1 MNNQL
6 WIDRLGEWNPQLL
19 RELKGRL
26 QPRNLWL
33 AIVASLGVQFCLLLA
48 GTEGFNAAPRWPEMF
63 LVLNF
68 LLPIVVLV
76 GGVYLLIGD
85 LAKEKSRG
93 TLNFIRLSPT
103 SSENI
108 LLGKMLGVPVLLYLA
123 IALALPLHLISALN
137 SGMPLNWILAVY
149 TLWGAGLA
157 LFYSGALLSVL
168 VSRSERATNTL
179 AGSGTA
185 LAFILGMPYLQVVNR
200 SYDLYKFNFTELQK
214 WKWLLFPVGSQPI
227 FLYAWFLVAI
237 AVATYWI
244 LVAANRG
251 FSHPT
256 ARLLSKEQSY
266 WLVASLQIWL
276 LGFAWPEVNP
286 TNDSIKLIGFFFLF
300 AFNPIWFIILTANLS
315 PQRQSM
321 QDWMRYRK
329 TKSASQSFWQQQ
341 VVRDL
346 IWGEKSP
353 TIIAIAI
360 NLLITAA
367 IWLPWIFLNHLDKFP
382 TSKVLIGLL
391 LTSNIILIYA
401 GLLEL
406 ISAIAAKKSLVWS
419 ASILGTIFVPLVLLI
434 ALSVSPEKYPIFWL
448 FSVFPV
454 IALPQASSI
463 TIFLA
468 LLSQWSV
475 LGFVSLQLTKQL
487 QRLGKSAS
495 SGLLAG
501 VS

>member
-6 WIDRLGEWNPQLL
+6 SIDRLGEWNPQLF
-19 RELKGRL
+19 RELRGRL
-26 QPRNLWL
+26 RPRNLCFTIL
-33 AIVASLGVQFCLLLA
+33 ASLGVQFCLVLVA
-48 GTEGFNAAPRWPEMF
+48 TEGFNASPRWPEMF
-63 LVLNF
+63 GVLNL
-68 LLPIVVLV
+68 LLPMFVLV

-85 LAKEKSRG
+85 LVKEKHRG

-103 SSENI
+103 SSESI

-123 IALALPLHLISALN
+123 IALVLPLHLISALN
-137 SGMPLNWILAVY
+137 LGIPLNWTLAVY

-168 VSRSERATNTL
+168 VSSSQQGTN
-179 AGSGTA
+179 A
-185 LAFILGMPYLQVVNR
+185 LAATGTGLTFFLGMAYIQAVNH
-200 SYDLYKFNFTELQK
+200 SYWLYKFNPELQK

-227 FLYAWFLVAI
+227 LLYAWFLVAI
-237 AVATYWI
+237 GVATYWI
-244 LVAANRG
+244 LVAANRS
-251 FSHPT
+251 FSHPIS
-256 ARLLSKEQSY
+256 RLLSKEQSY
-266 WLVASLQIWL
+266 WLVASLEIWL
-276 LGFAWPEVNP
+276 LGFAWPEFNS
-286 TNDSIKLIGFFFLF
+286 TDDSIKVIGFFFLF
-300 AFNPIWFIILTANLS
+300 VFNPIWFIILTANLS
-315 PQRQSM
+315 PQRQSL

-329 TKSASQSFWQQQ
+329 TKSTESGFWQQPI
-341 VVRDL
+341 VKDL

-353 TIIAIAI
+353 AIVAIAI

-367 IWLPWIFLNHLDKFP
+367 IWLPWIFLNHLNTFP

-406 ISAIAAKKSLVWS
+406 MSAIAKKKSLMWS
-419 ASILGTIFVPLVLLI
+419 ASILGTIFVPLLLL
-434 ALSVSPEKYPIFWL
+434 AAFSVSPEKYPIFWL

-454 IALPQASSI
+454 VALPQASSI
-463 TIFLA
+463 TILLS

-495 SGLLAG
+495 SGLLAEAR
-501 VS
+501 

>member
-6 WIDRLGEWNPQLL
+6 SIDRLGEWNPQLF

-26 QPRNLWL
+26 QTRNLCL
-33 AIVASLGVQFCLLLA
+33 TILASLGVQFCLVLA
-48 GTEGFNAAPRWPEMF
+48 ATEGFNASPRWTEMF
-63 LVLNF
+63 VSLNF
-68 LLPIVVLV
+68 LLPMVVLV

-85 LAKEKSRG
+85 LAKEKHRG

-123 IALALPLHLISALN
+123 IALILPLHLISALN
-137 SGMPLNWILAVY
+137 AGIPLNWTLAVY

-157 LFYSGALLSVL
+157 LFYNFSLLSVL
-168 VSRSERATNTL
+168 LSNSPQATNTL
-179 AGSGTA
+179 AGSGTF
-185 LAFILGMPYLQVVNR
+185 LAFILGMFYIQLINYSYHWYNFSFIELR
-200 SYDLYKFNFTELQK
+200 S

-227 FLYAWFLVAI
+227 FLYAWVLVVIGVAI
-237 AVATYWI
+237 YWI
-244 LVAANRG
+244 WLAANRC

-266 WLVASLQIWL
+266 WLVASLEIWL
-276 LGFAWPEVNP
+276 LGFAWPELNSGNP
-286 TNDSIKLIGFFFLF
+286 SFTAIGFFCLF
-300 AFNPIWFIILTANLS
+300 VFNPIWFIILTANLS

-329 TKSASQSFWQQQ
+329 TKSVGGSFWQQPLVQ
-341 VVRDL
+341 DL

-353 TIIAIAI
+353 AIIAIAI
-360 NLLITAA
+360 NLLITAV

-406 ISAIAAKKSLVWS
+406 MSAISKKKSLMWS
-419 ASILGTIFVPLVLLI
+419 ASILGTIFVPLLLLA

-463 TIFLA
+463 TILLS

-495 SGLLAG
+495 SGLLAEAR
-501 VS
+501 